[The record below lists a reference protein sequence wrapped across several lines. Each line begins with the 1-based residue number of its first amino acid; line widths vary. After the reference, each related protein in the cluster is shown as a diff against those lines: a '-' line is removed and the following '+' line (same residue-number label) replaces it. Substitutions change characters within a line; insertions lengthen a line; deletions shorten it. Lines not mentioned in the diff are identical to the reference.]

1 MIRKNVVTQKKLRIA
16 RKFSEKARIS
26 GVTAKP
32 TPAKLSDT
40 PPHNPQP
47 AANHRF
53 EALSECSPDII
64 LEITADGT
72 ISYAN
77 PQSVNMLCVPPDTIV
92 GRNPSEIGLP
102 EGFCA
107 FLKTIATSTL
117 RTGHTMERDYEII
130 TPSQIRVFNIRTAPV
145 SLHGRDPVSIIASI
159 RDRTD
164 RRRREEELE
173 AASQRLMLHANNSP
187 LAVVEFDQHG
197 RCTTWNHRAEE
208 LFGPRP
214 DSVLWMWSAVIHPDD
229 RPRFEEV
236 YERLNSGSE
245 ASAFASARFTA
256 RDGGTVYG
264 EWHLSCLF
272 DPDGHP
278 ASVLCFVN
286 DATAR
291 VKAETALQQ
300 SKEQL
305 EETVANRTSQL
316 RKTTERLQNEIE
328 VRRRLERDL
337 IEISEREHRRIG
349 QDLHDGV
356 CQELA
361 GIRFSIEAMSKS
373 RASAKVLS
381 KQLAELAAA
390 ASRAVHHTR
399 LISRGLA
406 PLVLES
412 VEISDALEELAA
424 NSSTLFKTKCTF
436 AAKGPI
442 PNLGLERATNLYRI
456 AQECIQNAIKHGGAT
471 RIRILLDCTGSKGI
485 LAVTDNGTGLPESAA
500 PNGAHSGMG
509 LKIMGHRAEILRG
522 TVSFLSPKEGG
533 LCVHCVFDKP

>member
-1 MIRKNVVTQKKLRIA
+1 MPPDTKKSGCEKNLRIS
-16 RKFSEKARIS
+16 RKFSETARIS
-26 GVTAKP
+26 GVKATP
-32 TPAKLSDT
+32 TLTKLSDT
-40 PPHNPQP
+40 PPHNSQP
-47 AANHRF
+47 ATNHRF

-77 PQSVNMLCVPPDTIV
+77 PQSVKMLSVPPDTIV
-92 GRNPSEIGLP
+92 GKNPSEIGLP
-102 EGFCA
+102 DGFCA

-117 RTGHTMERDYEII
+117 RTGHNIERDYEFI
-130 TPSQIRVFNIRTAPV
+130 TPD
-145 SLHGRDPVSIIASI
+145 RDPVSIIASI

-164 RRRREEELE
+164 RHRREAELE
-173 AASQRLMLHANNSP
+173 AASQRLMLHASNSP
-187 LAVVEFDQHG
+187 LAVVEFDQDG

-214 DSVLWMWSAVIHPDD
+214 DSVLWIWSAVIHPDD

-236 YERLNSGSE
+236 YERLHSGSD
-245 ASAFASARFTA
+245 ASAFVSARFTA
-256 RDGGTVYG
+256 RDGSTVYG

-272 DPDGHP
+272 DSDGRP

-286 DATAR
+286 DSTAR

-381 KQLAELAAA
+381 KQLAEVAAA

-424 NSSTLFKTKCTF
+424 NSSTLFKTKCSF
-436 AAKGPI
+436 AAKGPV
-442 PNLGLERATNLYRI
+442 PKLGLERSTNLYRI

-471 RIRILLDCTGSKGI
+471 RIRILLDCSGSKGI

-500 PNGAHSGMG
+500 PNGAHTGMG

-533 LCVHCVFDKP
+533 LCVHCVFEKP